1 MKYFDTFDENGVF
14 QFSADEADVH
24 YKGLWHKVIRI
35 WLYDSEGNIY
45 LRIRKDDRKLDC
57 ITELHVESSE
67 SVVNCFDR
75 GIFEK
80 IGVHLPATSN
90 VEQAHF
96 RKKQIHKIY
105 SDNSEL
111 KENYFL
117 CDYIGEFQNTTSYY
131 FFSDDTEGLLK
142 VNAKGILNLLST
154 RNGEI
159 IGYYVKPL
167 GEAQNERRFI
177 KIEDIFNDRQEDLYS
192 KFNFVVNAIIKSS
205 GRQNKVKNEDE
216 KIKMLINKSRASKGM
231 GDNYKSHSEENDG
244 DYVY

>member
-35 WLYDSEGNIY
+35 WLFDSEGNIY
-45 LRIRKDDRKLDC
+45 LRIRKEDKKLDC

-67 SVVNCFDR
+67 SIVNCFDR
-75 GIFEK
+75 GLFEK

-90 VEQAHF
+90 VEMAHI
-96 RKKQIHKIY
+96 RKKKMQKTF
-105 SDNSEL
+105 SDNSEFRD
-111 KENYFL
+111 NYFL
-117 CDYIGEFQNTTSYY
+117 CDYIGEFQNNTSYY
-131 FFSDDTEGLLK
+131 IFSDDTDGLLK
-142 VNAKGILNLLST
+142 MSARGVLNLLST

-167 GEAQNERRFI
+167 GEPQNERRFI
-177 KIEDIFNDRQEDLYS
+177 KIDDIYNDRSEDLYT
-192 KFNFVVNAIIKSS
+192 KYNFVVNAIIKNASS
-205 GRQNKVKNEDE
+205 QNKSTKEDE
-216 KIKMLINKSRASKGM
+216 KIKMLINKSRSLKLQ
-231 GDNYKSHSEENDG
+231 DNYKSHSDENDG